1 MSLGSRNGL
10 NHYKEDATMSDANY
24 FVITVAKTEPDYFN
38 TAVEQ
43 ASSVIDDLKSKAG
56 AITVTLGRIATGE
69 QAGSVALFQSYES
82 LSGFEKAMDVYAASS
97 DYQAMMASGKVQ
109 VVMRNILKLH
119 SVPFEQNTSDT
130 MKFAVLTRASAP
142 ASSVATIT
150 QLAPVF
156 AVNGAMT
163 LRFGTIVTGSNAG
176 NQLLGVTYPSMDAI
190 EKTYDA
196 LGANADYQAALGS
209 FNINLRVIIRILSI
223 H

>member
-1 MSLGSRNGL
+1 
-10 NHYKEDATMSDANY
+10 
-24 FVITVAKTEPDYFN
+24 
-38 TAVEQ
+38 
-43 ASSVIDDLKSKAG
+43 
-56 AITVTLGRIATGE
+56 
-69 QAGSVALFQSYES
+69 
-82 LSGFEKAMDVYAASS
+82 MDVYAASS